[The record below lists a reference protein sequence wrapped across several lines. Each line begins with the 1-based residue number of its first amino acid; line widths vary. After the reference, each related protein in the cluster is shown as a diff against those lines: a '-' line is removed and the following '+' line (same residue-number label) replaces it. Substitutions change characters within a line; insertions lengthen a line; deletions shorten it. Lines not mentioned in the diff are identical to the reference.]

1 MIAILGYVATII
13 TIGSFLIKDIIP
25 LRVVNLIG
33 CLVWIVYGI
42 LRHDIPII
50 AVDAAIMLINLVWI
64 FKYIKQSGY
73 LYKSNK

>member
-13 TIGSFLIKDIIP
+13 TIGSFMIKDMFP
-25 LRVVNLIG
+25 LRVTNGIA
-33 CLVWIVYGI
+33 CLLWIIYGI
-42 LRHDIPII
+42 VRQDTPII
-50 AVDAAIMLINLVWI
+50 VVNTSIMLINLVWI

>member
-13 TIGSFLIKDIIP
+13 TIGSFMIKDMFP
-25 LRVVNLIG
+25 LRVTNGIA
-33 CLVWIVYGI
+33 CLLWIVYGI
-42 LRHDIPII
+42 VRQDTPII
-50 AVDAAIMLINLVWI
+50 VVNTSIMLINLVWI

>member
-13 TIGSFLIKDIIP
+13 TIGSFMIKDMFP
-25 LRVVNLIG
+25 LRVTNGIA
-33 CLVWIVYGI
+33 CLLWIIYGI
-42 LRHDIPII
+42 LRQDTPII
-50 AVDAAIMLINLVWI
+50 VVNTSIMLINLVWI

>member
-25 LRVVNLIG
+25 LRVTNGIA
-33 CLVWIVYGI
+33 CLLWIIYGI
-42 LRHDIPII
+42 LRQDTPII
-50 AVDAAIMLINLVWI
+50 VVNTSIMLINLVWI